1 MTKKSLKFKK
11 HKTNRNSL
19 LSQEL
24 VYTGNL
30 FIQSHFKLLQFTS
43 KGIESLQLNSFEE
56 FKQKRK
62 EGSVCWL
69 NVKGLSDVHL
79 MEEIR
84 GYFGLQVLEMQNIL
98 NTHNIPKVQEYEHHM
113 LVVLKAFS
121 TNQNQELQKEHLC
134 FVLGADFL
142 LTFQETDNVYFDNI
156 RKAFVENTVNRK
168 NISADYILSL
178 LIRNICD
185 NYTDYLVQI
194 EDALEEMES
203 DLMDFSNTQKDIGWK
218 IQFLRK
224 KYLSLKKTIL
234 PFKESF
240 GLLLKQS
247 NDLLRKENLAFFND
261 SYNHLLIATQK
272 VEACREMLSSLLDLY
287 VSNNDLRM
295 NTIMKRLT
303 IVGTIFIPLTFV
315 VGVWGMNFDNMPE
328 LKMKY
333 GYYYAWGIMLLVGLF
348 SWMYIKFKK
357 WD

>member
-84 GYFGLQVLEMQNIL
+84 EYFGLQVLEMQNIL

-134 FVLGADFL
+134 FVL
-142 LTFQETDNVYFDNI
+142 E
-156 RKAFVENTVNRK
+156 
-168 NISADYILSL
+168 
-178 LIRNICD
+178 
-185 NYTDYLVQI
+185 
-194 EDALEEMES
+194 
-203 DLMDFSNTQKDIGWK
+203 IG
-218 IQFLRK
+218 R
-224 KYLSLKKTIL
+224 
-234 PFKESF
+234 
-240 GLLLKQS
+240 
-247 NDLLRKENLAFFND
+247 A
-261 SYNHLLIATQK
+261 H
-272 VEACREMLSSLLDLY
+272 V
-287 VSNNDLRM
+287 
-295 NTIMKRLT
+295 
-303 IVGTIFIPLTFV
+303 
-315 VGVWGMNFDNMPE
+315 
-328 LKMKY
+328 
-333 GYYYAWGIMLLVGLF
+333 
-348 SWMYIKFKK
+348 
-357 WD
+357 